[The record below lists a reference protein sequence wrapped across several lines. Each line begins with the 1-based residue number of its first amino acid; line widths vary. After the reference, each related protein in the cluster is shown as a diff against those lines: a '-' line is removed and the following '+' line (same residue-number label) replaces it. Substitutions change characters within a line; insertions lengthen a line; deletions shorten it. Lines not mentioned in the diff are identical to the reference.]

1 MKDTLK
7 YLSEYPSIGITSSLG
22 TSFLH
27 FFEVVNPILS
37 FIAMTIGIITG
48 IITLSLKF
56 KEWIK

>member
-7 YLSEYPSIGITSSLG
+7 YLSENPVVGISSSVG

-27 FFEVVNPILS
+27 ILEVVNPLLS

-48 IITLSLKF
+48 LITLSLKF
-56 KEWIK
+56 KEWIR